1 MRNRACIVIVLALLV
16 AGVSWATIFGMVRG
30 IVHDPQHR
38 PILDATV
45 KLKAKL
51 SEWSQTQKTNSDGEF
66 EFSAVPIG
74 DYTITVTHDGFAD
87 QKQDVVVKSDTVPV
101 AHFALEVAGTSQTVS
116 VSANPVMALTDSVTP
131 TATLNRAEIQTT
143 PGY

>member
-101 AHFALEVAGTSQTVS
+101 
-116 VSANPVMALTDSVTP
+116 
-131 TATLNRAEIQTT
+131 
-143 PGY
+143 